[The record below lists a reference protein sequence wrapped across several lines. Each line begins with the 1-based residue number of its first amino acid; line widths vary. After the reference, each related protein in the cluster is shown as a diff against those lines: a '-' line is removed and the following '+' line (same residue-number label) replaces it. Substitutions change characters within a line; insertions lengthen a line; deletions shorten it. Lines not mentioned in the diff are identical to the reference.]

1 MLVSRSLPRFLM
13 SLSLVI
19 ASGFFFQTVS
29 AATKNSC
36 GALFETTRGPLA
48 LTESTPVEVAAQEII
63 RRAEAS
69 IDDPSLGLSFR
80 GFVASFPKPTPAL
93 EKLLARRGLFWWGVR
108 FIPVASVEAAKARS
122 LLETDHFMQA
132 NFVVV
137 KGLSETDLQRLIDV
151 GGPTAY
157 REILEKGEPIYVEN
171 TFEMDPK
178 TGLVLMNPETKEP
191 VKLIDQK
198 VRSVRRDIIE
208 MATDANEMNWI
219 LNVKKTGP
227 YLVQSGWV
235 LPQGRGVIE
244 FSNVFNPP
252 DAQGRVSISTSYKNL
267 LYSARK
273 LAREGYTFTFNRDF
287 QKSLDLTRDQERR
300 DETDGTWSS
309 ENSRYKDADVYNGA
323 LANHKAGK
331 GVSVE
336 IWNKE
341 GDLIGGVLAFREG
354 PVFKIDSVFYDN
366 KRFGNGSIDLAKI
379 AGVMLVERMA
389 QAGIPVLDMEM
400 LSNYSRSLRG
410 HVIPTR
416 SFFAKIDALDPN
428 ANVDLV
434 TPWTPPLAENFGA
447 VLPPAAKP

>member
-1 MLVSRSLPRFLM
+1 MLNSHFVKRYVSCALVSLAASSFL
-13 SLSLVI
+13 
-19 ASGFFFQTVS
+19 ASVTDASQVGRCEDLFES
-29 AATKNSC
+29 GGATKPV
-36 GALFETTRGPLA
+36 LR
-48 LTESTPVEVAAQEII
+48 LTESTPIEVAANEII

-69 IDDPSLGLSFR
+69 IDNPALGLSFR
-80 GFVASFPKPTPAL
+80 GFVASGPKPTPAL

-137 KGLSETDLQRLIDV
+137 KGLSEADLQRLIET
-151 GGPTAY
+151 GGPKAY

-171 TFEMDPK
+171 VYEMDTK
-178 TGLVLMNPETKEP
+178 TGLVLMNPETKQP
-191 VKLIDQK
+191 VNLIDQK
-198 VRSVRRDIIE
+198 VRSIDRDVIE
-208 MATDANEMNWI
+208 MATDANEMDWI
-219 LNVKKTGP
+219 LTVKKTGP

-235 LPQGRGVIE
+235 LPHGRGVIE
-244 FSNVFNPP
+244 YSNVFNSP
-252 DAQGRVSISTSYKNL
+252 DAQGRTVISTSYKNL

-273 LAREGYTFTFNRDF
+273 LARDGYTFTFNKDF
-287 QKSLDLTRDQERR
+287 EGALNLTRDQERR

-309 ENSRYKDADVYNGA
+309 ENSRYKDPDVYNGA

-379 AGVMLVERMA
+379 AGVMLVQRLAE
-389 QAGIPVLDMEM
+389 AGIPLLDMEM
-400 LSNYSRSLRG
+400 LSNYSKSLRG

-416 SFFAKIDALDPN
+416 AFFEKIDALNPKAQVDLTTPWIPPTAEAFG
-428 ANVDLV
+428 ANV
-434 TPWTPPLAENFGA
+434 
-447 VLPPAAKP
+447 AK